1 MKTHNKSFVF
11 TKLLRDLANHRPFS
25 FSQVN
30 STDTD
35 HGFFD
40 EEGESH
46 GMEGI
51 ENWVGCV

>member
-1 MKTHNKSFVF
+1 MV
-11 TKLLRDLANHRPFS
+11 LYRYHRPFS

-40 EEGESH
+40 EEGESN

-51 ENWVGCV
+51 ENRVGCV